1 MAALEKEQIMA
12 EEDRSYTVEDIYALP
27 EGQRAEL
34 IDGKWYDMASPSR
47 IHQALVMA
55 ISYRLREH
63 ILDKGGDCQVY
74 PAPFA
79 VFLNK
84 DNKTYLEPDVSVIC
98 DPEKLDDRGCN
109 GAPDLVVEI
118 TSPSST
124 SRDNMVKLLKY
135 CTAGVKEYWVVNPAQ
150 RVVSLYSFQE
160 KDLEKGGM
168 EMYSFDQELHSVL
181 FPEFSLRLS
190 EEL

>member
-1 MAALEKEQIMA
+1 MAVAQHIKMEQ
-12 EEDRSYTVEDIYALP
+12 RRQYTVEDIYALP
-27 EGQRAEL
+27 DGQRAEL
-34 IDGKWYDMASPSR
+34 IDGKWYDMASPNR
-47 IHQALVMA
+47 IHQELVR
-55 ISYRLREH
+55 IFTQRLAEY
-63 ILDKGGDCQVY
+63 IEEKGGDCKVY

-84 DNKTYLEPDVSVIC
+84 DNKTYVEPDVSVIC